1 MARNDCPLCKG
12 KGKFKD
18 VTRDILA
25 MKSAQNAKT
34 VKAMDAKEGG
44 WDVPCPL
51 CHGRKI
57 PQDKQ
62 WKDDIRKADR
72 EAGWDHE

>member
-1 MARNDCPLCKG
+1 MTKKDCPLCKG
-12 KGKFKD
+12 RGKFKD

-25 MKSAQNAKT
+25 MKSGS
-34 VKAMDAKEGG
+34 DAIEGG